1 MHYSCENETKIVKI
15 THSAA
20 PWPLWYM
27 KLLFFVQ
34 FFKILLKT
42 HHIHM
47 GHPVQCI
54 FTRYLGVNTI
64 QQAEFLFEFCMR
76 IRANPITVIISFIVF
91 ALYVI
96 FTILVSFLL
105 DNALF
110 PSEAKINIVWKN
122 FQWRVPRVYKN
133 FKQGW
138 F

>member
-1 MHYSCENETKIVKI
+1 
-15 THSAA
+15 
-20 PWPLWYM
+20 
-27 KLLFFVQ
+27 
-34 FFKILLKT
+34 
-42 HHIHM
+42 M

-110 PSEAKINIVWKN
+110 PSEAKINIV
-122 FQWRVPRVYKN
+122 
-133 FKQGW
+133 
-138 F
+138 